1 VLTDYHPES
10 APRRNLPIHPSAR
23 KCLELR
29 QRLGFLSGILERG
42 ATHPNPDEAAAAL
55 TIALAELRR
64 LAAETGR

>member
-1 VLTDYHPES
+1 
-10 APRRNLPIHPSAR
+10 
-23 KCLELR
+23 LR